1 MKVRSLLPAFVD
13 DELEGKNRDDLLE
26 HIQVCQACQQELDEL
41 LADHRLFQSVERFQ
55 TPYAFSAGVMARI
68 RDGELSWFEVLF
80 TRQPFFFKFVELV
93 LVLLIMMIGAF
104 SGNVLITSRSDVRHA
119 AAVQEILPLYAFDTT
134 PAGSIGNTYVE
145 LTGVDNER

>member
-1 MKVRSLLPAFVD
+1 
-13 DELEGKNRDDLLE
+13 
-26 HIQVCQACQQELDEL
+26 
-41 LADHRLFQSVERFQ
+41 
-55 TPYAFSAGVMARI
+55 
-68 RDGELSWFEVLF
+68 
-80 TRQPFFFKFVELV
+80 
-93 LVLLIMMIGAF
+93 LLIMMIGAF